1 MLQSRIFI
9 EAREAFI
16 AWNFQPTIS
25 GIVFYTTPIL
35 KKPERHLTSVKLVVR
50 H

>member
-9 EAREAFI
+9 EAREASI

-25 GIVFYTTPIL
+25 GIVFYTTQ
-35 KKPERHLTSVKLVVR
+35 PERYLTSVKLLVC